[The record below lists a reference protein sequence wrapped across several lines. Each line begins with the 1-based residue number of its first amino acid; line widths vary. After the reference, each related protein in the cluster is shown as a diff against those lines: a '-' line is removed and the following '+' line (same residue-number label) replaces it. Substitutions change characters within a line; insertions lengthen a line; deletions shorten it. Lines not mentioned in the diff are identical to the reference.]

1 MRTAQRLI
9 HSLLAPLLLLCLPGT
24 VHAAAATP
32 RDSVADV
39 ARSIQDHY
47 YDVDRAAKIG
57 ESLRKAAAEGEF
69 DRYTDPR
76 DLATALTERIK
87 SHDGHFRVNWL
98 APEQRA
104 ADPRGP
110 TQGAD
115 AGPRLAP
122 AGVGAGPG
130 AGPRVRGRPGPNV
143 AQPVDYARR
152 RNYGVHRVEVLP
164 GNLGYLDLKE
174 FADFRFG
181 EPRAPARLALE
192 SALQLLASTDA
203 LIIDLRD
210 NGGGSP
216 VSVGYL
222 VSAFTPKG
230 ADIYSSFHWRDGD
243 SLGSTSEAPVDWY
256 PNPRLDVPLYLL
268 TSPRTASAAE
278 ALVYTLK
285 NVGRA
290 VVIGETSAGA
300 ANPGAEIDAGN
311 GFSVF
316 VATGTP
322 TSPITHRNWEGSGIA
337 PDVAVPQ
344 REALRTAQALALDS
358 LLKKGLSGG
367 DAIDARWALD
377 AVRAESASV
386 PALAHAEY
394 TGQYDR
400 MRIEEDAGR
409 LYLRNGKRPQQP
421 LAALERDLFY
431 LIDDPSVRV
440 RFERNGDG
448 RVAAL
453 ETLRPDGSANRYR
466 R

>member
-9 HSLLAPLLLLCLPGT
+9 HGLLAPLLLLCLPGT
-24 VHAAAATP
+24 VHAAAPTP
-32 RDSVADV
+32 RDTVADI
-39 ARSIQDHY
+39 ARGIQDHY
-47 YDVDRAAKIG
+47 YDVERADEIG
-57 ESLRKAAAEGEF
+57 AGLRKAAAAGEF

-87 SHDGHFRVNWL
+87 SYDGHFRVNWL

-104 ADPRGP
+104 TEPHGP
-110 TQGAD
+110 APVAA
-115 AGPRLAP
+115 AGPQLAP
-122 AGVGAGPG
+122 AGAGPG
-130 AGPRVRGRPGPNV
+130 AGPRLRVRGRPGPDL

-181 EPRAPARLALE
+181 EPRAPARVALE

-216 VSVGYL
+216 ASVGYL

-243 SLGSTSEAPVDWY
+243 SLGSSSEAPQDWY
-256 PNPRLDVPLYLL
+256 PTPRLDVPLYLL

-316 VATGTP
+316 VATGSP
-322 TSPITHRNWEGSGIA
+322 TSPITHRNWEGRGIA

-344 REALRTAQALALDS
+344 REALRTARTLALEG
-358 LLKKGLSGG
+358 LLKNRLSGG
-367 DAIDARWALD
+367 DAVDARWALE
-377 AVRAESASV
+377 AVRAESAAAPPLV
-386 PALAHAEY
+386 HADY

-409 LYLRNGKRPQQP
+409 LYLSNGKRPQQS
-421 LAALERDLFY
+421 LAALRRDLFY
-431 LIDDPSVRV
+431 VVDDPSLRV
-440 RFERNGDG
+440 RFERDGDG

-453 ETLRPDGSANRYR
+453 ETLRPDGSSNRYR

>member
-1 MRTAQRLI
+1 MRTAQRLV
-9 HSLLAPLLLLCLPGT
+9 HCLLAPLLLLCLPGT
-24 VHAAAATP
+24 VHAAAPTP
-32 RDSVADV
+32 RDTVADV

-47 YDVDRAAKIG
+47 YDAERAAEIAAG
-57 ESLRKAAAEGEF
+57 LRKAAAAGEF

-76 DLATALTERIK
+76 DLVTALSERIK

-98 APEQRA
+98 PPEQRA
-104 ADPRGP
+104 AEPRGP
-110 TQGAD
+110 AQA
-115 AGPRLAP
+115 
-122 AGVGAGPG
+122 

-152 RNYGVHRVEVLP
+152 RNYGVHRVEILP

-181 EPRAPARLALE
+181 EPRTPARVALE

-230 ADIYSSFHWRDGD
+230 ADIYSSFRWRDGD
-243 SLGSTSEAPVDWY
+243 ALGSTSEAPVDWY

-268 TSPRTASAAE
+268 TSPCTASAAE

-285 NVGRA
+285 NVRRA

-316 VATGTP
+316 VATGSP

-377 AVRAESASV
+377 AVRAESASA
-386 PALAHAEY
+386 PTLPHAEY

-400 MRIEEDAGR
+400 MRIEEVAGR

-431 LIDDPSVRV
+431 LVDDPSVRV

>member
-9 HSLLAPLLLLCLPGT
+9 HCLLVPLLLLCLSGT
-24 VHAAAATP
+24 AHAAAASP
-32 RDSVADV
+32 RDTVADV

-47 YDVDRAAKIG
+47 YDVDRAAQIG
-57 ESLRKAAAEGEF
+57 DSLRQAAAQGEF

-98 APEQRA
+98 APEQRGPAQA
-104 ADPRGP
+104 ARPASRPGP
-110 TQGAD
+110 
-115 AGPRLAP
+115 
-122 AGVGAGPG
+122 GPG
-130 AGPRVRGRPGPNV
+130 AGPAPRVRVGAGPNL
-143 AQPVDYARR
+143 AEPVDYARR
-152 RNYGVHRVEVLP
+152 RNYGVHRVEILP

-181 EPRAPARLALE
+181 EPRAPARVALE
-192 SALQLLASTDA
+192 AALQLLASTDA

-216 VSVGYL
+216 ASVGYL

-230 ADIYSSFHWRDGD
+230 ADIYSRFRWRDGD
-243 SLGSTSEAPVDWY
+243 RIESTSEAPSDWY
-256 PNPRLDVPLYLL
+256 PTPRLDVPLYLL

-290 VVIGETSAGA
+290 TVIGETSAGA

-316 VATGTP
+316 VATGSP
-322 TSPITHRNWEGSGIA
+322 TSPITQRNWEGSGIA

-344 REALRTAQALALDS
+344 REALRTAQALALES
-358 LLKKGLSGG
+358 LLKQGLRGG
-367 DAIDARWALD
+367 DAADTRWALD
-377 AVRAESASV
+377 AVRAESASAPTLV
-386 PALAHAEY
+386 HADY

-400 MRIEEDAGR
+400 MRVDAEAGR

-431 LIDDPSVRV
+431 VVGDPSLRV
-440 RFERNGDG
+440 RFERDRDG

-453 ETLRPDGSANRYR
+453 ETLRPDGSSNRYR

>member
-1 MRTAQRLI
+1 MRTAQPLI
-9 HSLLAPLLLLCLPGT
+9 HSLLAPLLLLCLPGI
-24 VHAAAATP
+24 VYAAAATP
-32 RDSVADV
+32 RDTVADI
-39 ARSIQDHY
+39 ASRIQDHY

-57 ESLRKAAAEGEF
+57 EDLRKAATAGEF

-104 ADPRGP
+104 PQPMP
-110 TQGAD
+110 TKQLL
-115 AGPRLAP
+115 P
-122 AGVGAGPG
+122 GPG
-130 AGPRVRGRPGPNV
+130 PGPAPRMRMRPGPNV

-152 RNYGVHRVEVLP
+152 RNYGVHRVEILP

-181 EPRAPARLALE
+181 EPNAPARVALE

-243 SLGSTSEAPVDWY
+243 SLGSTSEAPQDWY
-256 PNPRLDVPLYLL
+256 PSPRLDVPLYLL

-285 NVGRA
+285 NAGRA

-316 VATGTP
+316 VATGSP

-344 REALRTAQALALDS
+344 REALRTAQALALEG
-358 LLKKGLSGG
+358 LLKNGLSGG
-367 DAIDARWALD
+367 DAADASWALD
-377 AVRAESASV
+377 AVRAESQPASTTK
-386 PALAHAEY
+386 PADY

-400 MRIEEDAGR
+400 MRIEAEAGR
-409 LYLRNGKRPQQP
+409 LYLRNGKRPQQS

-431 LIDDPSVRV
+431 VVDDPSVRV
-440 RFERNGDG
+440 RFERDGDG

-453 ETLRPDGSANRYR
+453 ETLRPDGSSNRYR